1 MIRTCFLLGLA
12 TWMAAAELLRE
23 YDASFPVGDPRP
35 VLTPAPGPAPR
46 INGPRIIGVR
56 PGKPLLYTIPATGE
70 PPLLYAAENL
80 PPGMRLDP
88 QTGRITGRTSAW
100 PRDVEG
106 PRPAVQLT
114 VSNAHGRAEA
124 SVEIWVDEDAICLS
138 PPMGWNSW
146 YVYSES
152 VSDAGIRRMADAM
165 RDAGLV
171 GHGWSYINIDDCW
184 TGERDPQTKAIRGN
198 EKFPDMAAL
207 ATYVHDQ
214 GMKLGVYSTPW
225 MSTYAGYIGGSAP
238 NAAGDYSA
246 HYRPIAERQGPGQ
259 YFGRYPGGIEAGL
272 CAVGPHWLIDADARQ
287 FAAWG
292 VDFVKYDW
300 KEWPLVR
307 QADGKFQPDPAAN
320 HDKTKAMIKRFH
332 DDFRAVDRDIV
343 LSLSPRHS
351 RTEDPWCAQYANLW
365 RLTEDIQP
373 TWACLTAPFQGD
385 LAERHA
391 LSKMGHF
398 GDLDML
404 QIGSI
409 GIPNSTNTTFKPSP
423 LTPAEQYFQVTLWCL
438 LQQPLLLSC
447 DLSQLDAFT
456 RGLITN
462 DDVLAVNQLPRA
474 HNAERIDAVPG
485 VYEVWRTILVE
496 NGRPVYVYGLFNL
509 SDQRLA
515 VPLNTEFP
523 AFPRGTN
530 RDLHLRDLWRQQD
543 LGPVGRHV
551 RVTLEP
557 HGCALL
563 QSRL

>member
-1 MIRTCFLLGLA
+1 MIRPLSLWCVAMLGLLSGEEPVA
-12 TWMAAAELLRE
+12 T
-23 YDASFPVGDPRP
+23 YDATFPAGEPRP
-35 VLTPAPGPAPR
+35 ILTPESGPIPR

-70 PPLLYAAENL
+70 PPLHYAAENL

-100 PRDVEG
+100 PKEIKE
-106 PRPAVQLT
+106 PRPSIHLT
-114 VSNAHGRAEA
+114 VSNVHGRADA
-124 SVEIWVDEDAICLS
+124 DIDIVVGEDAIGLT
-138 PPMGWNSW
+138 PPLGWNSW

-152 VSDAGIRRMADAM
+152 VSDTGIRQMADAL

-198 EKFPDMAAL
+198 AKFPDMAAL
-207 ATYVHDQ
+207 AAYVHDR

-238 NAAGDYSA
+238 TAAGDYTA
-246 HYRPIAERQGPGQ
+246 HYRPLAERQGPGQ

-272 CAVGPHWLIDADARQ
+272 CTIGPHWLVDVDARQ

-300 KEWPLVR
+300 KEWPLIR
-307 QADGKFQPDPAAN
+307 QADGKFQPDPKAN
-320 HDKTKAMIKRFH
+320 HDKTEAVIKRFH

-373 TWACLTAPFQGD
+373 GWPCLAAPFQGE

-391 LSKMGHF
+391 RSRPGHF

-409 GIPNSTNTTFKPSP
+409 GIPNSTNTNFKPSP

-447 DLSQLDAFT
+447 DLGHLDDFT

-462 DDVLAVNQLPRA
+462 DEVLAVDQTPRR
-474 HNAERIDAVPG
+474 HNATRLDAVPG
-485 VYEVWRTILVE
+485 RYEVWAATLG
-496 NGRPVYVYGLFNL
+496 NGRQTAQVYGLFNL
-509 SDQRLA
+509 SPQRLA
-515 VPLNTEFP
+515 VPLTT
-523 AFPRGTN
+523 AGGVR
-530 RDLHLRDLWRQQD
+530 LRDLWRQRD
-543 LGPVGRHV
+543 LGPVDPKLL
-551 RVTLEP
+551 VTLEP

-563 QSRL
+563 QSRP